1 MRKLVTM
8 LTLAALLFSMVP
20 IATHEAEA
28 ATVTV
33 LSEDFQNTTVG
44 QVPTGWVATATPNL
58 VSVVE
63 DTYGNRSLSTTEN
76 SNGTANM
83 ATFNFASPIT
93 TSFSVDL
100 RAKTSTTSTNFEGYF
115 LALKDASGAKVVEL
129 LFYGDKISR
138 RSGNNDKTTVKS
150 GIVANQW
157 YSIHVDVDMVA
168 KKYSV
173 AIDGVPITSAAII
186 SFYTPTATEVS
197 QYSFSSF
204 RLQSGTTAVDDIVI
218 VKEDVGGVPTNQAPS
233 AVTLNVYGTPTL
245 GNTLTGNYIFS
256 DAETDP
262 EGTSIYKW
270 YRGTQAN
277 GSDKTAIANAV
288 NTDYTIVSEDIGK
301 FLFFGVTPIA
311 QQGTAAG
318 THIVSAG
325 VYISQPPTSPQ
336 AGTVIGNTMT
346 FDSTNRFID
355 DLNNFSKVFSYKGTT
370 INSGGAVGVAGDFSY
385 YAGANDLKSLDM
397 EVTYNKWTLNFT
409 VQNELSVYEAVY
421 NSQTGTFENGKKV
434 TLLRKLRPELMTSGV
449 QYVKA
454 TYSTAEPITP
464 GTKYLRVILPQSGYY
479 GDTATANDF
488 RIDQI
493 TIESSMSTTAPL
505 GGYLIDDASSFSMFT
520 AGSDTSNLQVVNPTN
535 IADIRTFGTTS
546 YIKRR
551 DPTVASMMT
560 YAAPAGKDF
569 KNAYVEGYYFGNV
582 PSSQA
587 MEIWTSTNG
596 NDFTLYNLAGVYK
609 HPAFGSLANNSIP
622 DVLQANYLPSGV
634 KFVRVKLIGNIAN
647 GFPYLTK
654 MAFGYGVEVPV
665 APIDTDIVVK
675 QASGEIVLDG
685 VVDTDANGNPTGEWA
700 GSELLRIAGV
710 TDNNGDKHS
719 ADIYFKYDER
729 KLYLGAKIKDP
740 TPMINTKTG
749 TGIWNG
755 DVLELFMGAEDLDYS
770 LYPDKKGTMLPT
782 DIQLV
787 LGSGIDFGYQSYM
800 AINGV
805 NSKPSVFMELKKDTD
820 GKGYTMEVA
829 IPLHALGLSQPWTGK
844 PFILNAF
851 LSDGGFASRGQ
862 WGWTING
869 EQNKKVRGNFGKIA
883 FEPSTPPA
891 SEMNVTAI
899 VDPSRQFVTVSGQ
912 TFNLQNKYVTMAVQ
926 NATGTTIALDQT
938 VSDEDGNFT
947 FQFDLSRLANRK
959 GSCTVKIGGQGI
971 QVPQTT
977 AFTVGDATSTIS
989 PLTASF
995 DKNVSKQADVNV
1007 DLNLY
1012 GNTLTAIKNETNLL
1026 AAGTDYVVNGTHVV
1040 LSKTYL
1046 ATLPIGNATFSFEFS
1061 AGAASAL
1068 TLQVINT
1075 IFSEENVSIVV
1086 NSNALQVSIPA
1097 EDFSAKG
1104 KKKFDIKSDE
1114 LNVSIPSE
1122 VVKQVAALSTGSEW
1136 NNAVAT
1142 FNITPLAA
1150 PEFQGIA
1157 KVSSENHNF
1166 VVTLTNPSGQTLSV
1180 NQFDEPITLR
1190 LDLNGNAAAK
1200 RAAID
1205 YILEYGL
1212 LSYIG
1217 VHEEGNHEL

>member
-1 MRKLVTM
+1 MRKLVTI
-8 LTLAALLFSMVP
+8 LTLAALIFSMIP
-20 IATHEAEA
+20 LSTQEAEA

-33 LSEDFQNTTVG
+33 LSENFESTAVG
-44 QVPTGWVATATPNL
+44 QVPAGWVATASPNL
-58 VSVVE
+58 VSVVA

-76 SNGTANM
+76 NNGTANT
-83 ATFNFASPIT
+83 ATYNFATPIT

-100 RAKTSTTSTNFEGYF
+100 RAKTSSIVSDFEGYF

-129 LFYGDKISR
+129 LFFGSTISR
-138 RSGNNDKTTVKS
+138 RTIGTTDKATVKS

-157 YSIHVDVDMVA
+157 YNIHVDVDMTA

-173 AIDGVPITSAAII
+173 AIDGVPIASAANIAL
-186 SFYTPTATEVS
+186 YTPAATEVF
-197 QYSFSSF
+197 QYAFSSY
-204 RLQSGTTAVDDIVI
+204 RYRTGTIAVDDMLI
-218 VKEDVGGVPTNQAPS
+218 VKESGGVPANQAPT
-233 AVTLNVYGTPTL
+233 AVTLNVYGTPL
-245 GNTLTGNYIFS
+245 PGNTLTGNYTFS
-256 DAETDP
+256 DAESDL

-270 YRGTQAN
+270 YRGNQAN
-277 GSDKTAIANAV
+277 GSDRTAITNAG
-288 NTDYTIVSEDIGK
+288 TREYIVAAEDIGK
-301 FLFFGVTPIA
+301 FLFFGVTPVA
-311 QQGTAAG
+311 QQGTTTG
-318 THIVSAG
+318 SHVVSTG
-325 VYISQPPTSPQ
+325 VYVSQPPTSPQ
-336 AGTVIGNTMT
+336 AGTVIGNTIS
-346 FDSTNRFID
+346 FDSSNRFVD
-355 DLNNFSKVFSYKGTT
+355 DLTSFSKVFSYKGTT
-370 INSGGAVGVAGDFSY
+370 INSGGAVGVAGDLSY
-385 YAGANDLKSLDM
+385 SAGMNDLKSLDM

-434 TLLRKLRPELMTSGV
+434 NLLRKLRPELMTSGV

-464 GTKYLRVILPQSGYY
+464 GTQYLRVILPQSGFY

-493 TIESSMSTTAPL
+493 TIESSLSTSAPL
-505 GGYLIDDASSFSMFT
+505 GGYLIDDASNFAMYT
-520 AGSDTSNLQVVNPTN
+520 AGSDTSNLQVVNPTS

-546 YIKRR
+546 YIKRK

-569 KNAYVEGYYFGNV
+569 KNAYVEGYYFGNL

-596 NDFTLYNLAGVYK
+596 TDFTVYNIAGVYK

-622 DVLQANYLPSGV
+622 DVLQANYLPPGV
-634 KFVRVKLIGNIAN
+634 KFVRVKLVGNITN

-654 MAFGYGVEVPV
+654 MAFGYGAEVPV
-665 APIDTDIVVK
+665 NPIDTDIVIK

-685 VVDTDANGNPTGEWA
+685 VVDTDSIGNPTGEWA

-755 DVLELFMGAEDLDYS
+755 DVLELFMGAEDLDYTQ
-770 LYPDKKGTMLPT
+770 YPDKKGTMLPT

-787 LGSGIDFGYQSYM
+787 LGSGIEFGYQSYM
-800 AINGV
+800 SINGV

-820 GKGYTMEVA
+820 GKGYTMEAA

-869 EQNKKVRGNFGKIA
+869 EVNKKVRGNFGKIA

-891 SEMNVTAI
+891 SEMQVTAV
-899 VDPSRQFVTVSGQ
+899 VDPSTQFVTLSGQ
-912 TFNLQNKYVTMAVQ
+912 TVHVNNKYVTMAVQ
-926 NATGTTIALDQT
+926 NEAGATITLDQT
-938 VSDEDGNFT
+938 VSDVDGKFS
-947 FQFDLSRLANRK
+947 FQIDLSRLANGK
-959 GSCTVKIGGQGI
+959 GAYTVKVGGQGI
-971 QVPQTT
+971 QVPQTA

-989 PLTASF
+989 PVTASF
-995 DKNVSKQADVNV
+995 DKNAAIQADVSV
-1007 DLNLY
+1007 AMNLY
-1012 GNTLTAIKNETNLL
+1012 GNTLTAIKNGTHVL
-1026 AAGTDYVVNGTHVV
+1026 AAGTDYVVNGTQVM
-1040 LSKTYL
+1040 LNKSYL
-1046 ATLPIGNATFSFEFS
+1046 ATLPIGNSSLSFEFS
-1061 AGAASAL
+1061 SGAVSSFS
-1068 TLQVINT
+1068 LQVVNT
-1075 IFSEENVSIVV
+1075 IY
-1086 NSNALQVSIPA
+1086 SNEDVRITVTSDALQVSMPV
-1097 EDFSAKG
+1097 EDFSANG
-1104 KKKFDIKSDE
+1104 KKKMDIKSDD
-1114 LNVSIPSE
+1114 LTLSIPAE
-1122 VVKQVAALSTGSEW
+1122 VVQHVAALTAGSEGIH
-1136 NNAVAT
+1136 ALAT

-1157 KVSSENHNF
+1157 KVNSDNHSY
-1166 VVTLTNPSGQTLSV
+1166 VVTLTSPSGLNQSV
-1180 NQFDEPITLR
+1180 TPIDEPITLR
-1190 LDLNGNAAAK
+1190 LDLKGNAAAK

-1217 VHEEGNHEL
+1217 GQ